1 MVRAADSCADTGGR
15 ELEVVTE
22 YDFAMNFLKDTWWV
36 ATARRIHFMDTKF
49 RPPWCLQRQGNRAKP
64 LSRVVAAGSQV
75 EVAATL
81 GVKFCEDCQQ
91 TFYLAN
97 SE

>member
-1 MVRAADSCADTGGR
+1 MVGCGCTGVHFTSTEN
-15 ELEVVTE
+15 EL
-22 YDFAMNFLKDTWWV
+22 LW
-36 ATARRIHFMDTKF
+36 R
-49 RPPWCLQRQGNRAKP
+49 LQRQGNRAKP
-64 LSRVVAAGSQV
+64 LSRVVAAGSRV

-91 TFYLAN
+91 TFYFAN